1 MRNLEQERE
10 LMLDLNNRNTNYHI
24 ESNSKKKEEAK
35 ETKKDGKDEMKI
47 KVKRLDFPA
56 LGESTPVTTADFSGV
71 LNTIFRSPAVDYFGS
86 KIKPNEKG
94 QLQMSVWFKPNNMSC
109 EEGQFH
115 TFVPAIRNGFSTEE
129 RIAYYN
135 SMVSRTEVSNFVM
148 TEEAQEAFVPFVHKD
163 YISKDKKHIDY
174 RKISKEVP
182 LSSYGQR
189 TQSCVGLWLDPIK
202 VVTAIFGKYDP
213 ETNNRYAYQ
222 IQVLNPISPTVN
234 MGGATMSNN
243 WTMMISRI
251 NTNTMKEVV
260 RKYGYNADTNN
271 LGIITD

>member
-1 MRNLEQERE
+1 
-10 LMLDLNNRNTNYHI
+10 
-24 ESNSKKKEEAK
+24 
-35 ETKKDGKDEMKI
+35 
-47 KVKRLDFPA
+47 
-56 LGESTPVTTADFSGV
+56 
-71 LNTIFRSPAVDYFGS
+71 
-86 KIKPNEKG
+86 
-94 QLQMSVWFKPNNMSC
+94 
-109 EEGQFH
+109 
-115 TFVPAIRNGFSTEE
+115 
-129 RIAYYN
+129 
-135 SMVSRTEVSNFVM
+135 M

-234 MGGATMSNN
+234 MGGSTMSNN